1 VSVPARRLDV
11 TIRSVTIDDLDA
23 LVDIYLAGARRHAE
37 LDPEAFRVPERADC
51 AVRLRR
57 RVESLSDTSAYV
69 LAVVDGQAAG
79 SATADVADLPH
90 PGAMTRQIR
99 SAELGIAVLEA
110 WRGQGIGHRLIGHLE
125 AWAAERGIERMTLE
139 VSETNDGAIRLYHE
153 LGYAE
158 TGREMRKELGA
169 R

>member
-1 VSVPARRLDV
+1 VTAATEPAV

-37 LDPEAFRVPERADC
+37 MDPDAYRVPERADC

-57 RVESLSDTSAYV
+57 RVENLGDSSAYV
-69 LAVVDGQAAG
+69 AAVVDGQLAG

-90 PGAMTRQIR
+90 PGAMARPIR
-99 SAELGIAVLEA
+99 TAELGIAVLEA
-110 WRGQGIGHRLIGHLE
+110 WRGRGLGHRLIGHLE
-125 AWAAERGIERMTLE
+125 AWAADRGVERMILE
-139 VSETNDGAIRLYHE
+139 VSAANDGAIRLYHE
-153 LGYAE
+153 LGY
-158 TGREMRKELGA
+158 TDSGREMRKELGA